1 MSLGVRSLQSAHL
14 TFAMRYCAD
23 PCGLPFRLMNPSPL
37 TFQLLA
43 LPDLS
48 PARIGGRSLPA
59 PRTLLTWW
67 LAIALLTWVQL
78 RHGEFLPLPDP
89 AWRGV
94 VALALSITIVSSVA
108 GRAALEG
115 LLLLVCAGAVAL
127 GGGSGALVPLA
138 SAGAA
143 LAVAQ
148 APDSLS
154 SRRQARGW
162 GGAVAPC
169 LLALLGL
176 ASWNPA
182 LLPTRLPADPA
193 AQAIALVFLAGV
205 MALSWIH
212 SRHCQGP
219 GGSPYAGAVCAVAIV
234 TAAADGLLSGDIAHT
249 VTMLLILAMWLP
261 LLLAAH
267 QPPGNPTSWWF
278 RRGAITVSACALG
291 CWGSVSALPL

>member
-1 MSLGVRSLQSAHL
+1 
-14 TFAMRYCAD
+14 
-23 PCGLPFRLMNPSPL
+23 MNTSPL

-48 PARIGGRSLPA
+48 SARIGGRSLPA
-59 PRTLLTWW
+59 PRALLTWW

-78 RHGEFLPLPDP
+78 RHIEFLPLPDP

-108 GRAALEG
+108 GRAALES

-143 LAVAQ
+143 LAVAAQ
-148 APDSLS
+148 AHDTLGG
-154 SRRQARGW
+154 RRPARGW
-162 GGAVAPC
+162 RGAVAPC
-169 LLALLGL
+169 TIALLGL
-176 ASWNPA
+176 AAWNPA
-182 LLPTRLPADPA
+182 LLSTREPADPA
-193 AQAIALVFLAGV
+193 AQAMALVFLAGV

-234 TAAADGLLSGDIAHT
+234 AAAADGLLSGDIAHT

-267 QPPGNPTSWWF
+267 QPSGNPATWWF
-278 RRGAITVSACALG
+278 RRGAITVLACALG